1 MFKKLTILL
10 FLFTF
15 ALLAQAN
22 AQDAIAPEK
31 QAAIKE
37 ITTLMNSD
45 NQFEQLIE
53 VFSVQMDETRTLT
66 VKAVLNERTDLSAAD
81 KKQMTDYLLAGDSV
95 ASKKYQ
101 QRLMAKIDYRT
112 MMDEMMLVVY
122 DKFFSLEELKDI
134 IAFYKSTIGA
144 KLLKLMPE
152 VAAESMKLT
161 QTKLLPRLL
170 DAMKEIEQEDRR
182 DVEQKLE
189 AKKPRA
195 KKPAAK

>member
-22 AQDAIAPEK
+22 AQDAVAPEK

-37 ITTLMNSD
+37 ITTLMDSD
-45 NQFEQLIE
+45 NQLQQLIE
-53 VFSVQMDETRTLT
+53 IFSTQMDETRTLT

-112 MMDEMMLVVY
+112 MMNEMMLVVY

-134 IAFYKSTIGA
+134 IAFYKSTTGA

-152 VAAESMKLT
+152 IAAESMKLT
-161 QTKLLPRLL
+161 QTKLLPRIL

-182 DVEQKLE
+182 DIEQKIE

-195 KKPAAK
+195 KKPAAE